1 MVSHTYLNITKYPIG
16 IESRVRDINVLLSIG
31 MNDTRMVGI
40 FGVGGIGKT
49 TIAKAIY
56 NLIAYQFEDS
66 CFLANVRENSK
77 RECGL
82 VQLQETLLSEIL
94 GDSSFKIPNVD
105 RGINFIK
112 QRLCSKRVLLIL
124 DDVDQLIQLETLS
137 GELDWF
143 GLGSRI
149 IITTRDEHLL
159 TKHKVD
165 LYKIDE

>member
-1 MVSHTYLNITKYPIG
+1 
-16 IESRVRDINVLLSIG
+16 
-31 MNDTRMVGI
+31 MNDKRMVGI
-40 FGVGGIGKT
+40 FRVGGIGKT
-49 TIAKAIY
+49 TIVKAIY

-77 RECGL
+77 QECGL

-94 GDSSFKIPNVD
+94 DESSLKVLNVD
-105 RGINFIK
+105 RGINVIK

-137 GELDWF
+137 GERDWF

-149 IITTRDEHLL
+149 IITTKDEHLL
-159 TKHKVD
+159 SIK
-165 LYKIDE
+165 LI